1 MGVSHYPAIGHARY
15 NRCIEIMIRRFEAR
29 DLPGILRLER
39 ESFEHDAWA
48 RATFLEY
55 AAAVPEFFLVAGV
68 AAGIR
73 GERLAGY
80 RIAGYSLASLTRHGA
95 EIDSLAVR
103 PRYRQEGV
111 ATALLTATFRKLR
124 RRGVEAVSL
133 MVRRENESAIRLYRK
148 LGFVR
153 TATVQNYYDKGA
165 LGNST
170 AGSGTAGSGTSGN
183 GAVGWRMRK
192 NLGS

>member
-1 MGVSHYPAIGHARY
+1 MGVSHYPAIDPARY
-15 NRCIEIMIRRFEAR
+15 NRCIEIIIRKFEER

-39 ESFEHDAWA
+39 ESFERDAWSSK
-48 RATFLEY
+48 TFLEY

-80 RIAGYSLASLTRHGA
+80 SIASLTRHGA
-95 EIDSLAVR
+95 EIDSLGVR
-103 PRYRQEGV
+103 PRYRQEGA
-111 ATALLTATFRKLR
+111 ATALLNATFRKLR

-153 TATVQNYYDKGA
+153 TATAPDYYE
-165 LGNST
+165 
-170 AGSGTAGSGTSGN
+170 N
-183 GAVGWRMRK
+183 GPSRAGWRMRK
-192 NLGS
+192 DLGA